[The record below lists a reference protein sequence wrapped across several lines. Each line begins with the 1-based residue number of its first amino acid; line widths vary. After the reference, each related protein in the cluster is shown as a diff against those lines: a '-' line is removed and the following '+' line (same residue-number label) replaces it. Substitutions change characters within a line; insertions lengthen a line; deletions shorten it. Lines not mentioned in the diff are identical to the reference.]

1 MSRSNVK
8 VIFDKFL
15 EETFTPKPEI
25 LKFVLNHERKNVVI
39 NNLCEQIL
47 RIERYNINFDAHK
60 YTFVIRSIAKSFATV
75 CLEHHRQQSL
85 SSLEKI
91 RIRNESENIQRAQ
104 EIMETI
110 ERESPEAQIKSFG
123 GFSDE

>member
-1 MSRSNVK
+1 MSRNNVK

-15 EETFTPKPEI
+15 EETFLTKPEI
-25 LKFVLNHERKNVVI
+25 LKFVLNHERKDIVI
-39 NNLCEQIL
+39 NNLCDQIIRL
-47 RIERYNINFDAHK
+47 ERYNINFNAEK
-60 YTFVIRSIAKSFATV
+60 YRFIIRSMAKTFATV

-104 EIMETI
+104 EIMDTI

-123 GFSDE
+123 GFSDD

>member
-1 MSRSNVK
+1 MSRNNVK

-15 EETFTPKPEI
+15 EETLAPKPEI
-25 LKFVLNHERKNVVI
+25 LKFVLNHERKDLVL
-39 NNLCEQIL
+39 NNLCDQIL
-47 RIERYNINFDAHK
+47 RAERYNFNFNAEK
-60 YTFVIRSIAKSFATV
+60 YRFIIRSMAKTFATV
-75 CLEHHRQQSL
+75 CLEHHRQQAL

-104 EIMETI
+104 EIMDTI